1 MAENIEAKNHNILLT
16 ILGKGVSRL
25 GSQLYGFAMSF
36 HILFLTGSSQNFA
49 LSLLLTTIPSIII
62 SPIAGHFA
70 DFKSKKALVVGSD
83 IISSLVMFFFFW
95 WTSFYGLSLWVIYIT
110 TFLLAVFS
118 TVLSTTLSS
127 SLPSLVKGND
137 LLTLNSALQGVEAVV
152 MFLGPILGGFLYK
165 IVSPELFLLL
175 NGVSFILSAIS
186 EMFIDFHYNTE
197 QETIETEEA
206 KSEQFEQ
213 QKSDLVIQTNSADKK
228 CQVAKSEDIIVE
240 SVLNEE
246 KKGDF
251 KSNFKEGFT
260 YLKSHTYL
268 FSLMIYVAVM
278 NFFDSSFLVVM
289 PYVVVTVRKMD
300 SVILGAIQMM
310 FPVGMILGSILVKK
324 LHIKFSTK
332 LLQFNLLA
340 TGLVFFLFLFPILP
354 FIHVS
359 NEFMILYYI
368 ITLIFLATNLM
379 IINIPAS
386 VYFQKT
392 VEREYLG
399 RVTGIFRASAQA
411 MIPLAYIIVGVLLD
425 YVPTYYILFVCG
437 VFNVLIYLHVGWNK
451 NMTTKI

>member
-1 MAENIEAKNHNILLT
+1 MTETIKAKNHNILLT

-25 GSQLYGFAMSF
+25 GSQIYGFAMSF
-36 HILFLTGSSQNFA
+36 HILFLTGSSQSFA

-70 DFKSKKALVVGSD
+70 DFKSKKMLVVGSD
-83 IISSLVMFFFFW
+83 IISGLVMFFFFW

-127 SLPSLVKGND
+127 SLPSLVKGED
-137 LLTLNSALQGVEAVV
+137 LLTLNSALQSVEAVV

-165 IVSPELFLLL
+165 IVSPELFLLV
-175 NGVSFILSAIS
+175 NGISFILSAIS
-186 EMFIDFHYNTE
+186 ELFIDFHYNTE
-197 QETIETEEA
+197 QDKIKTEE
-206 KSEQFEQ
+206 
-213 QKSDLVIQTNSADKK
+213 IQD
-228 CQVAKSEDIIVE
+228 
-240 SVLNEE
+240 EE
-246 KKGDF
+246 KGDF
-251 KSNFKEGFT
+251 KTNFKEGIT

-268 FSLMIYVAVM
+268 FSLMIYMAVM

-289 PYVVVTVRKMD
+289 PYVVVTVRQLD
-300 SVILGAIQMM
+300 SVILGTIQMM

-324 LHIKFSTK
+324 LHTKFSTK

-340 TGLVFFLFLFPILP
+340 TGLVFFLFSFPILP

-359 NEFMILYYI
+359 NKFIIPYYI
-368 ITLIFLATNLM
+368 ITLIFLATTLM
-379 IINIPAS
+379 VVNIPAA

-399 RVTGIFRASAQA
+399 RVTGIFRASVQA
-411 MIPLAYIIVGVLLD
+411 MIPLSYIIVGVLMD
-425 YVPTYYILFVCG
+425 YVPTYYILLVCG
-437 VFNVLIYLHVGWNK
+437 IFNVLIYLHIGWNK